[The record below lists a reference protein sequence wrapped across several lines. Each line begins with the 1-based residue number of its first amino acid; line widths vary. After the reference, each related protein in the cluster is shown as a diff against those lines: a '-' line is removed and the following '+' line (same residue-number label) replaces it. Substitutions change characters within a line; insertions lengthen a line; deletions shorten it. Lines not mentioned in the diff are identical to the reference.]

1 MLHLTCPAALC
12 LFLVFIEHRNVNLV
26 SGNMTVVLLTLSD
39 VSVEKESPKKKS
51 RSGKESLSLK
61 QVMDLPR
68 GEVEHVGAVCVFR
81 TPSSHGL

>member
-1 MLHLTCPAALC
+1 M
-12 LFLVFIEHRNVNLV
+12 EHSKVNLV
-26 SGNMTVVLLTLSD
+26 SGNMTVVMLTMSD
-39 VSVEKESPKKKS
+39 VSVEKESPPKKKS

-68 GEVEHVGAVCVFR
+68 GEVKHVGAVGVFR